1 MMNTNLST
9 KAGEVMMYSTWN
21 TLAKYQ
27 HRVGR

>member
-9 KAGEVMMYSTWN
+9 RADEVTMYSIWN